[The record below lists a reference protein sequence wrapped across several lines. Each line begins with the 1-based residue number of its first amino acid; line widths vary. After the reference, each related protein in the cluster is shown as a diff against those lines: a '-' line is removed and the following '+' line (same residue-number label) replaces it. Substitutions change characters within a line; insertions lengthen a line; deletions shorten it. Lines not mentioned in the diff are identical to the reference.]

1 MKNIINTIKEMNKKV
16 LVIIGVIII
25 ILIALIV
32 LLFCLNGTKKI
43 TCTLEEKSVEG
54 FIINENVEFN
64 LTKDK
69 ITEINLDKS
78 VEITGEHANFE
89 TFQSVIK
96 THFESAYNY
105 ISDKDKKLTSKKN
118 KEMISVNIK
127 KGGIVLN
134 NLTISLN
141 DPSNKYDIQFNTVNN
156 LDTEKNV
163 YKINDEYKKDDLI
176 KEVEKAGYKCQ

>member
-1 MKNIINTIKEMNKKV
+1 MNNIINTIKKMNKKV
-16 LVIIGVIII
+16 LIIIGVIL
-25 ILIALIV
+25 ILIIALIIFLV
-32 LLFCLNGTKKI
+32 CLNGNKKI
-43 TCTLEEKSVEG
+43 TCTLEKKPVEG
-54 FIINENVEFN
+54 FEIVENVEFI
-64 LTKDK
+64 LTKNK

-105 ISDKDKKLTSKKN
+105 VSDKDKKITSKKN

-127 KGGIVLN
+127 KGGIVLDS
-134 NLTISLN
+134 LTITLN
-141 DPSNKYDIQFNTVNN
+141 DPSNKYDIQFNTINN
-156 LDTEKNV
+156 LDAEKNV
-163 YKINDEYKKDDLI
+163 YNINDEYKKDDLI